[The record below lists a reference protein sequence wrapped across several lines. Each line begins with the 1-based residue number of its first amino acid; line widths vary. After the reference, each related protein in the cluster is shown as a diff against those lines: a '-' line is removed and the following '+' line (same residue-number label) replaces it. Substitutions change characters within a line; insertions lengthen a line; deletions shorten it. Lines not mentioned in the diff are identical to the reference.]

1 MEASMRCEHCGR
13 AIRNAEMWLLASDRV
28 APSSLSMRTLC
39 RTCRQSPTARAAA
52 RRSAQSILAQAVD
65 VVRQYHARYPNW
77 AGN

>member
-1 MEASMRCEHCGR
+1 MRCEHCGR
-13 AIRNAEMWLLASDRV
+13 AIRNAEMWSLASDRD

-39 RTCRQSPTARAAA
+39 RTCRHSPTARAAA
-52 RRSAQSILAQAVD
+52 RRHGRGVLAQAID